1 MEKYWKINQAYNQ
14 MASQLDTA
22 FFRKAKRVNRAIEL
36 FDHEAVIPAVK
47 EKPEV
52 RVKLPIRRLKT
63 IEERKALIQENVEKI
78 GIIDEEIEVE
88 RKGLLELIKSYR
100 TTGSGI
106 PEVVAKNLKIKGLME
121 RRTALIT
128 PGRWIEELDGLTL
141 KDVFASKRDVRKI
154 GASVYQIKRRVE
166 PIESLYVDLAAPQPV
181 KGESEEE
188 SSAPPPGGAASSSS
202 TVPAVPQ
209 PRTAAEAAQGA
220 IIGQKRVLKSKKL
233 LSAAAASTFQ

>member
-63 IEERKALIQENVEKI
+63 IEERKALIQENVDKI
-78 GIIDEEIEVE
+78 AIIDEEIEVE
-88 RKGLLELIKSYR
+88 RKALLELIKSYR
-100 TTGSGI
+100 TTGSGVS
-106 PEVVAKNLKIKGLME
+106 EVVAKNLKIKGLME

-154 GASVYQIKRRVE
+154 GATVYQIKRRVE
-166 PIESLYVDLAAPQPV
+166 PIESLYVDLAAPQVV
-181 KGESEEE
+181 KGESEE
-188 SSAPPPGGAASSSS
+188 SGPPPPGGAASSSS
-202 TVPAVPQ
+202 TVSAVSE
-209 PRTAAEAAQGA
+209 PRTAAEAAKGA